1 MSVLPSANCKPIICI
16 VRGKRASEMTEMSA
30 LSPLLFTLLLYLT
43 PKSVS
48 QQLLP
53 DEQKLLNNLG
63 LFDAEIYDKS
73 VRPVFNA
80 SKTVVVDFG
89 FTLIQIVDMVSILPS
104 LKILSANQIRLIW
117 SNKL

>member
-73 VRPVFNA
+73 VRSVFNA